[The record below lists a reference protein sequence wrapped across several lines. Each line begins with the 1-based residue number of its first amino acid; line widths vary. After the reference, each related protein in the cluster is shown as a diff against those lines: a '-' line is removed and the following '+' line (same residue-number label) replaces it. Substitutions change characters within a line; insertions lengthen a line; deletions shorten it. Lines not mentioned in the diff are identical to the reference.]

1 MSLVRLD
8 NVTKLYAGAA
18 VLDGVNFR
26 VEEGQKIGL
35 IGGNGT
41 GKSTLIRIISGE
53 VRPDGGVVERM
64 RRARFAHLAQL
75 PQFRAGDAIED
86 VVLARFQHLI
96 DMEEQLRQLEH
107 AMSGGD
113 SEVLAQYSRLQEQF
127 QAQGGYEYRVRA
139 RRVLTGLGFTEDD
152 LRLDVTAL
160 SGGQRT
166 RLMLALVLLEDADLL
181 LLDEPEN
188 HLDLEAREWLEGF
201 LKDWP
206 RAFVIISHDR
216 HMLNA
221 VSEHVAE
228 VERGRLIQHTGNY
241 DAFIAHKQL
250 IREQQQKAYE
260 RQQEFIAKQ
269 ETFINRFRYK
279 KTKASQVQ
287 SRVKQ
292 LEKMERIEA
301 PESLGGSA
309 KFNLGEVVRTGQV
322 VLTASELAM
331 AYGDLRLYSG
341 VSFQLERGERL
352 GIVGP
357 NGAGKTTLIR
367 QLAGRLPGGE
377 GEVQLGHKVS
387 MGFYEQHHESLNP
400 SNDILTEV
408 LSAAP
413 SNTPE
418 AVRSFMGRFLFTGE
432 DIFKTIGALSGG
444 ELARVGLAKLI
455 LGEANLLLLDE
466 PTNHLDI
473 ASREALEQ
481 ALDAFPGTLVIVS
494 HDRTLVDRLV
504 NKLLMLEDGGAHIHL
519 GNYSSYRWK
528 QQTQAPAKPEPT
540 ARGDAMK
547 VRRKDRSRKNG
558 VDPERR
564 QRKKELQETERQIVE
579 LEEMVEQYERQ
590 FAGLDPANYEEAQRL
605 KDEYEG
611 IKADLKALYEHWE
624 ILAEEVAS

>member
-8 NVTKLYAGAA
+8 NVTKLYAGSA
-18 VLDGVNFR
+18 VLDGVSFR

-41 GKSTLIRIISGE
+41 GKSTLLRIIAGE
-53 VRPDGGVVERM
+53 TRPDQGTVERM

-75 PQFRAGDAIED
+75 PRFDADDTIEK
-86 VVLARFQHLI
+86 VALSRFQRLI
-96 DMEEQLRQLEH
+96 DMEGKLRALEK
-107 AMSGGD
+107 AMSNGQD
-113 SEVLAQYSRLQEQF
+113 VLAEYSRLQEQF
-127 QAQGGYEYRVRA
+127 QAQGGYDYRLRVKQ
-139 RRVLTGLGFTEDD
+139 VLTGLGFSEDD
-152 LRLDVTAL
+152 LRLQVTAL

-166 RLMLALVLLEDADLL
+166 RLLLALVLLEDADLL

-206 RAFVIISHDR
+206 RAFVMISHDR

-221 VSEHVAE
+221 VSESVAE
-228 VERGRLIQHTGNY
+228 VERGSLIQHTGNY

-250 IREQQQKAYE
+250 LQEQQQKAYE

-292 LEKMERIEA
+292 LEKLERVDA
-301 PESLGGSA
+301 PDSNGGPA

-322 VLTASELAM
+322 VLTASNLEM
-331 AYGDLRLYSG
+331 AYGDLKLYSG

-357 NGAGKTTLIR
+357 NGSGKTTLIR
-367 QLAGRLPGGE
+367 QLAGRLPEGRGE
-377 GEVQLGHKVS
+377 TQLGHKVS

-408 LSAAP
+408 MDAAP
-413 SNTPE
+413 GMTPE

-432 DIFKTIGALSGG
+432 DAFKKISTLSGG

-473 ASREALEQ
+473 ASREALEG
-481 ALDAFPGTLVIVS
+481 ALAAFPGTLVIVS
-494 HDRTLVDRLV
+494 HDRTLIDRLV
-504 NKLLMLEDGGAHIHL
+504 NKLLIIEGGSAHICL

-528 QQTQAPAKPEPT
+528 QQTQAATSPAPT
-540 ARGDAMK
+540 SRDDAMK
-547 VRRKDRSRKNG
+547 VRRKDRKGRTG
-558 VDPERR
+558 GDPEKRK
-564 QRKKELQETERQIVE
+564 RKKELDETERRILE
-579 LEEMVEQYERQ
+579 LEELVEQYEHQ
-590 FAGLDPANYEEAQRL
+590 FTQLDPSKYEKAQQL
-605 KDEYEG
+605 KEEYEG
-611 IKADLKALYEHWE
+611 IKADLRALYDHWE
-624 ILAEEVAS
+624 ELAEEVAS